1 MKVWDSNFTAPSLPF
16 SLNCFTISM
25 QVRLGRSLVISNLES
40 SSIKIILEYT
50 AFLFSKN
57 VTFWHNQNVNMCSF
71 GQSRAIR
78 ISARERN
85 IPLPCYPTPPLE
97 ISQKKMFAF
106 TLKTTWMVNGNTSY
120 LLNLVYHTNKLSENF
135 LYSNRPA
142 LKSVPSKLCLL
153 LLWLVL
159 YKEKLIVKDS
169 QGKGNLSWSGI
180 ELYKWVPGI

>member
-1 MKVWDSNFTAPSLPF
+1 MFIWPIKSNQDFCKRKKHPPPMLPHP
-16 SLNCFTISM
+16 TP
-25 QVRLGRSLVISNLES
+25 
-40 SSIKIILEYT
+40 
-50 AFLFSKN
+50 
-57 VTFWHNQNVNMCSF
+57 
-71 GQSRAIR
+71 
-78 ISARERN
+78 RN
-85 IPLPCYPTPPLE
+85 IPG
-97 ISQKKMFAF
+97 KMFAF

-180 ELYKWVPGI
+180 ERYKWVPGIYNISSCPLINQSHIASHQTEWRRLHRLHQQPKPLSHDS